1 MRCGAAGEVASLSDA
16 LEEDGEAWDRG
27 ELRDWFSAFDTDGDG
42 EIGIE
47 EFERV
52 VKLLHGGGD
61 SLAKAEVS
69 DMFAELDMNG
79 DGRINID
86 EFAVRAACVRL
97 RACGPRRP
105 RAALLL
111 RCCCAAPLSR
121 RTRPCPRPHACLAR
135 SRRGSLGLSSEHISY
150 GPMPMPTPRP
160 RGRAAGADRAAAAA
174 HRAIEPLLG
183 GGALARLRHL

>member
-1 MRCGAAGEVASLSDA
+1 MATLSDA
-16 LEEDGEAWDRG
+16 LEEGGEAWDRG

-86 EFAVRAACVRL
+86 EFVV
-97 RACGPRRP
+97 RACGWAGCGQAAAPEGRAA
-105 RAALLL
+105 AALLL
-111 RCCCAAPLSR
+111 CCPPPLPKGPALPAP
-121 RTRPCPRPHACLAR
+121 PCLPRPLAAR
-135 SRRGSLGLSSEHISY
+135 QLGPEQ
-150 GPMPMPTPRP
+150 
-160 RGRAAGADRAAAAA
+160 
-174 HRAIEPLLG
+174 
-183 GGALARLRHL
+183 

>member
-1 MRCGAAGEVASLSDA
+1 MASLSDA

-61 SLAKAEVS
+61 SLAKEEVR

-86 EFAVRAACVRL
+86 EFAVRAGWAG
-97 RACGPRRP
+97 CGARGP
-105 RAALLL
+105 
-111 RCCCAAPLSR
+111 RCCCAAALLPHPPKSPALPAP
-121 RTRPCPRPHACLAR
+121 PCLPRPLAAR
-135 SRRGSLGLSSEHISY
+135 QLGPEQ
-150 GPMPMPTPRP
+150 
-160 RGRAAGADRAAAAA
+160 
-174 HRAIEPLLG
+174 
-183 GGALARLRHL
+183 